1 MYIIFLWRDLQYTV
15 EDFKVNMIN
24 AFNNAFYLTFKI
36 YTYTLHL
43 TQTLRFIY
51 FMYEGILHTNLG
63 CIRTKGK
70 SQSQLSLLKL
80 QNLIYWINLEE
91 CKFQTASIVLHL
103 DFNRVKIAF
112 WFGLLRSGVFFP
124 FKINNNLTPNGRIY
138 C

>member
-43 TQTLRFIY
+43 TQTILCMKAY
-51 FMYEGILHTNLG
+51 ILHTNLG

-124 FKINNNLTPNGRIY
+124 FKINNNLTLNGRLY

>member
-43 TQTLRFIY
+43 TQTLGFIY

-80 QNLIYWINLEE
+80 QNLIYWINFEK

-124 FKINNNLTPNGRIY
+124 FKINNNLTLNGRIY